1 MNKYQRPN
9 NKQQNGMAM
18 IIVLTVAFVV
28 LVTVG
33 IGAAIVASNL
43 NMSDSQINKNKADL
57 NVTVG
62 LERLKGMYKRD
73 NEFFA
78 SCSEDDCINTV
89 DGHCISCS
97 DPKATYDVNNVK
109 YKIEINS
116 LTPPGDVTV
125 GSATLLVTGYYKNVI
140 RKKTVNLCL
149 NYCADSIPARNC
161 GDNGCGGIC
170 GQCVEPATCGGGG
183 EEGVCGGAEENCDDI
198 SEECADSCV
207 AGSICGGGVVIDADS
222 NIVVSPAGCTSS
234 SCDGEI
240 DTVQD
245 RWDETELETTG
256 ASDVDNGEVNMDFL
270 NDPSYRAAQF
280 CAESQYYSFDD
291 DWYLPANNELSLIYY
306 AISQGW
312 TDGYVQDIFYWSSTE
327 NQDNS
332 VNEVYVMEFSKNENT
347 VMTKDQS
354 FYIRCLRRY

>member
-43 NMSDSQINKNKADL
+43 NMSDSQTNKNKADL

-62 LERLKGMYKRD
+62 LERLKGMYKKD

-97 DPKATYDVNNVK
+97 DPKATYDVNGVK

-116 LTPPGDVTV
+116 LTPPGDLTV

-149 NYCADSIPARNC
+149 NYCASSNPVHDC

-183 EEGVCGGAEENCDDI
+183 EQGICGGAEENCDDI

-222 NIVVSPAGCTSS
+222 NIVVSPAGCNGS
-234 SCDGEI
+234 SCDGEL
-240 DTVQD
+240 DSVTGA
-245 RWDETELETTG
+245 WDETETETTG
-256 ASDVDNGEVNMDFL
+256 ASDVENGEVNMDFL
-270 NDPSYRAAQF
+270 NDPSYWAAQF
-280 CAESQYYSFDD
+280 CADSQYYSFDD
-291 DWYLPANNELSLIYY
+291 DWYLPAINELSSIYY
-306 AISQGW
+306 AIGQGW
-312 TDGYVQDIFYWSSTE
+312 TSGYVDSATYWSSTE
-327 NQDNS
+327 DSDNS
-332 VNEVYVMEFSKNENT
+332 IDQAQATILTTGEGMAMPKSEKFYV
-347 VMTKDQS
+347 
-354 FYIRCLRRY
+354 RCLRRY